1 MDMSEVVR
9 GDTGMTEEGSVNAYL
24 DAQAQEFGD
33 DELDLDAVLEGTQ
46 VNDPNQSPREG
57 TDVVL
62 SRLDESDP
70 AAAAAVRGMQRRMS
84 QNNNEWHDLRTE
96 VLNLR
101 EQMISAREETA
112 QQPEAPQE
120 EEPLPE
126 GVTEQNM
133 EIFKAMA
140 DRLGYLPREELTQR
154 EEARA
159 QEQNA
164 ESAVNSDLRAG
175 VDMYGEQ
182 FGSMDESN
190 NFTLNPSIQRR
201 LDSRM
206 QLLQDPSRGVTPLD
220 LFRMEFPEAGGN
232 RRNSNLRGN
241 SPNLES
247 RPSPNV
253 VRRSGA
259 ATPASG
265 VDIRAGGASADDVM
279 DRAWA
284 LARRELT

>member
-1 MDMSEVVR
+1 MTEVVR
-9 GDTGMTEEGSVNAYL
+9 GDTGMAEDGGFNSYL
-24 DAQAQEFGD
+24 EDQAQEFGED
-33 DELDLDAVLEGTQ
+33 DLDIDAVLEGTQ
-46 VNDPNQSPREG
+46 VQDPNQSSQEG
-57 TDVVL
+57 TDTVL
-62 SRLDESDP
+62 ARLDDSDP
-70 AAAAAVRGMQRRMS
+70 AAAQAVRGMQRRMS
-84 QNNNEWHDLRTE
+84 QNNNEWHELRSE

-101 EQMISAREETA
+101 EQMISTREENTA
-112 QQPEAPQE
+112 QPVAPQE

-140 DRLGYLPREELTQR
+140 DRLGYLPREELVQR
-154 EEARA
+154 EESRA
-159 QEQNA
+159 QEQSA
-164 ESAVNSDLRAG
+164 ESAVNSDLQAG

-182 FGSMDESN
+182 FGSMDGAG

-206 QLLQDPSRGVTPLD
+206 QSLQDPSRGVTPLD
-220 LFRMEFPEAGGN
+220 LFRMEFPEAGGA
-232 RRNSNLRGN
+232 RRTSALRGN
-241 SPNLES
+241 SPNIEN

-259 ATPASG
+259 STPGSG
-265 VDIRAGGASADDVM
+265 VDIRAGQASPEDVLE
-279 DRAWA
+279 RAWA